1 MSTVPAVLAALA
13 TLGVATL
20 TSSQVINGPAGS
32 VTTTTGRL
40 LLIGDQDFDVED
52 EFDSVAEVSTTEHYV
67 VPCAIAAD
75 LSTPDQSVAD
85 AQAWADF
92 AVFRL
97 MVAADPT
104 LGLSGSY
111 SLHAAVVG
119 VKTFRRAATSEG
131 RSSLI
136 RFGIDVFAAQS

>member
-1 MSTVPAVLAALA
+1 MSTVPVVLAALT
-13 TLGVATL
+13 TLGTATL
-20 TSSQVINGPAGS
+20 TNAQVINGPAGS

-40 LLIGDQDFDVED
+40 LLIGDQDFDIED

-67 VPCAIAAD
+67 VPCGVAAD
-75 LSTPDQSVAD
+75 LATPDQSLAD
-85 AQAWADF
+85 AQVHADF
-92 AVFRL
+92 ATFRAAL
-97 MVAADPT
+97 AADPS

-111 SLHAAVVG
+111 SLRVAIVG
-119 VKTFRRAATSEG
+119 VRTFRRAATSEG